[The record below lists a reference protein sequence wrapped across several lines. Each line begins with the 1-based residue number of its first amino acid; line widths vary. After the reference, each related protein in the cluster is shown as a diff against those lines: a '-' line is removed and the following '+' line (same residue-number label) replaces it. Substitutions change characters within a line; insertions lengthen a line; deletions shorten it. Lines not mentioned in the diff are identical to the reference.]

1 MKIRYSPFLL
11 LLLISVL
18 AACSQ
23 SPKPNSQPAWIM
35 GKDAKYPSSSY
46 LMGHGE
52 GDNLAVAKDRA
63 RADLAKV
70 FSVDVSEQTKD
81 VSSFTQSTTG
91 PAKNSQDVS
100 RNLST
105 RTDEMLQGV
114 EIAETWQDPKTQ
126 EYYAL
131 AVLSRSKADMALRQ
145 QISELD
151 AGTRVYLN
159 QAQSSNDL
167 FVKIANATQAVNAQT
182 TRAGLQRELQ
192 VVDITGRG
200 MPPEWSLGQLRAD
213 RSVLLARLKIS
224 AAATGQDAD
233 AVQKILAGALANAGF
248 TTVTGAG
255 DYTMTANLN
264 YANLALRGDGWYWI
278 TGTLQVTLAA
288 NNGGQAHGVR
298 RWDIKVSATD
308 PQLVQQRLMDQIAL
322 YLNSDIQ
329 STVLSFAEGS
339 ATTQ

>member
-1 MKIRYSPFLL
+1 MNMRYCRNVCILL
-11 LLLISVL
+11 MGLL

-23 SPKPNSQPAWIM
+23 SPKPGTQPPWIM
-35 GKDAKYPSSSY
+35 GSDAKYPASAY
-46 LMGHGE
+46 LLGRGQ
-52 GDNLAVAKDRA
+52 GDSLAVARDRA
-63 RADLAKV
+63 RADLAKI

-81 VSSFTQSTTG
+81 VASFTQESTG
-91 PAKNSQDVS
+91 PTKNTLDVS

-105 RTDEMLQGV
+105 RTNEMLRGV
-114 EIAETWQDPKTQ
+114 EIGETWQDPATQ

-131 AVLSRSKADMALRQ
+131 AVLSRPKADVALRQ
-145 QISELD
+145 QISDLD
-151 AGTRVYLN
+151 ASTRAYLT

-167 FVKIANATQAVNAQT
+167 FVKIANATQAVNAQS

-200 MPPEWSLGQLRAD
+200 MPSEWNLGQLRTD
-213 RSVLLARLKIS
+213 RNALLARLKIS
-224 AAATGQDAD
+224 AAATGQDAA
-233 AVQKILAGALANAGF
+233 AVQQVLAGALANAGF
-248 TTVTGAG
+248 TVAGAG

-278 TGTLQVTLAA
+278 TGALQVTLAA
-288 NNGGQAHGVR
+288 NNGGQAHGVH

-308 PQLVQQRLMDQIAL
+308 PQLVHQRLMDQIAL

-329 STVLSFAEGS
+329 STVLSFAEGTAS
-339 ATTQ
+339 NK